1 MLERIHIE
9 NYKCLRDVTV
19 ELGDFTILIG
29 PNDSGKS
36 SFLEV
41 VQTFGKLITQGYPAT
56 FKDDRSLANLVWGR
70 DSGLDIVLEL
80 EGTTPTPT
88 HRFVYRL
95 EIPVDA
101 RRPRETLQWDGAKV
115 LWTEEPD
122 SGQGQPQQQTPPS
135 STLVV
140 VLPQGQGK
148 QQSHVPLQRGVNGLQ
163 VMLQQLQTPYHSIA
177 DALKSSVEY
186 HFEPDRLP
194 KAAIPTVGIELD
206 PSGENL
212 AAVLDVMQNSPDRS
226 SFVAI
231 QEALHGAIPTLRG
244 IVLPPATQPPGGKAL
259 EFVLSRNGHVPVT
272 IPGSLA
278 SGGALLLTAYL
289 TLAYSQTPGLLLIEE
304 PENGLHPSRLQ
315 TVLDLLRKMSRG
327 EVGNRRRQVVVT
339 THNPLLLNY
348 ASPDE
353 VRVFVRHPDQG
364 TRVIPMTQAPDIDR
378 LLKEFAL
385 GELWYLLGEEKLFQ
399 EQPV

>member
-41 VQTFGKLITQGYPAT
+41 VQTFGKLVTQGYPAT
-56 FKDDRSLANLVWGR
+56 FKDDHSLANLVWGR
-70 DSGLDIVLEL
+70 DSGLHVVLEL
-80 EGTTPTPT
+80 EGTTLKN
-88 HRFVYRL
+88 HFVYRL
-95 EIPVDA
+95 DIPADA
-101 RRPRETLQWDGAKV
+101 RPPSETLLWDGAKV
-115 LWTEEPD
+115 LWTED
-122 SGQGQPQQQTPPS
+122 VRSGQGQPQPQAS
-135 STLVV
+135 AGGTLVV
-140 VLPQGQGK
+140 VVPQGQGN
-148 QQSHVPLQRGVNGLQ
+148 QQSRIPLSLGVNGLQ
-163 VMLQQLQTPYHSIA
+163 ALLQQRQSPYLSIA
-177 DALKSSVEY
+177 DVLKSSVEY
-186 HFEPDRLP
+186 HFELDKLP
-194 KAAIPTVGIELD
+194 KAAVPRLGIELD
-206 PSGENL
+206 RTGENL

-226 SFVAI
+226 SFEAI
-231 QEALHGAIPTLRG
+231 QVALHDAIPTLRG
-244 IVLPPATQPPGGKAL
+244 IVLPPATQHAGAKAL
-259 EFVLSRNGHVPVT
+259 EFVLSRNGQIPVT

-327 EVGNRRRQVVVT
+327 EVGNRKRQIVVT

-353 VRVFVRHPDQG
+353 VRVFVRHPDQW
-364 TRVIPMTQAPDIDR
+364 TKVIPMTKAPDIDR
-378 LLKEFAL
+378 LLNEFAL

-399 EQPV
+399 EQPA